1 MILINGNWEQ
11 VKDLQDVSRIIR
23 EYYNY
28 ELADKLDYLIITS
41 EYSNEKYHALED
53 SYYELDSENTA
64 LENEIADL
72 ESNIED
78 LNKELEELREYKAMY
93 EDLCK

>member
-11 VKDLQDVSRIIR
+11 VEDLQDVSKVIR

-28 ELADKLDYLIITS
+28 ELADKLDCLILTS
-41 EYSNEKYHALED
+41 EYSDEKYHELEC
-53 SYYELDSENTA
+53 ELDDAYSENTA
-64 LENEIADL
+64 LEDEISDL
-72 ESNIED
+72 ESEIE
-78 LNKELEELREYKAMY
+78 ELKHEVKELREYKAMY